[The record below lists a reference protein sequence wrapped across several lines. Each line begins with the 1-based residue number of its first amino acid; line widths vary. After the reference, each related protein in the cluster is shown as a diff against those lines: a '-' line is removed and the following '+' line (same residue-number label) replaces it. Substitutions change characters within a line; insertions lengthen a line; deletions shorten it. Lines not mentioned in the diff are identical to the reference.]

1 MTEHLTPS
9 LEKMNFSLF
18 QRHFVS
24 YRLSQIPNLILN
36 LSDSKFQLPDRSSLH
51 VVNHFLDHDPAAGIE
66 PDLTNPLIQNETWRK
81 FLKFELSVSGPD
93 TTPYPVADRYTYM
106 PGRYRGMI
114 PHFFNQHKEVHNI
127 ISDDMIDKAPNILA
141 IHEYSA
147 LLKMQ
152 VTGRLHDYRKFDI
165 LMRTILNKIA
175 NTNYPR
181 YHFIMLPLSDTL
193 YKRSDYLQAFSR
205 IDQSSLRNRT
215 DFSFF
220 LEVHLLGMIY
230 GETTKLSVTPS
241 AYDVQYWDKHDQLPQ
256 AEYASTHEEDE
267 PEEEGEDSEPEAKS
281 TLSSKEILAQ
291 SQNSTSLFE
300 RLDQGLSD
308 RTFLV
313 LTHGGHAIVYNLGD
327 IKTFSSS
334 ASLFN
339 KVIRHINSLKLVGSQ
354 KFSNTDL
361 DKMDDET
368 FDTVVDQHSDD
379 PTQVEK
385 APPQTS
391 TPQESE
397 TPETPQDK
405 AIVKPQTPSPTTPEP
420 LKITPPPK
428 ESDTDKSLPQ
438 QTIFTPFMSSVH
450 DGLEQ
455 TVKQTPVSQSS
466 QEARMHKLYEKHMHV
481 KIGGKTLAEHLNPP
495 TTSVASNTLDFLEK
509 DLPDP
514 AMAKSTIANYD
525 DDYMKTLHYHDMAR
539 TLTSLM
545 KEGMFVTD
553 IKEESVHDQF
563 NRYTSYRVKL
573 VSTDGKQHSLNYKLP
588 YVDDNGFM
596 LVNGVKS
603 KMIKQQVNLPICKV
617 SPTRVNL
624 ASNYNKCLVERT
636 TTKANSFSVWIVKY
650 LSGLKKLDLITL
662 GYGDLPVT
670 ERVLPYEYSA
680 IAQSFLSITFGD
692 WKFNLD
698 YPHRFSSDDVS
709 VTESLSAN
717 EIKKLESLEFKYGTY
732 CGTGPDNTSLF
743 WDMKDRIHRVTST
756 GKHLDSVVHFVAL
769 LDSLFGK
776 EYPLPDMV
784 AEWTEL
790 KLLDAV
796 LPVVFVLGYEY
807 GLSNILKLINLEYRF
822 VPQGKRP
829 VMNKDEIKVP
839 FSDGSLIFSRYPLV
853 KSLVAAGLR
862 KFDTSR
868 YSFISMDTPDAYY
881 ALLND
886 KGIRINY
893 LKGVTSFFKFF
904 IDPITMDVLE
914 HMKEPTN
921 VRDLLLRAT
930 EMLSTMEHLP
940 AASLAHHRLRGY
952 ERLSGNLY
960 NTVTRA
966 LAQYQNSKNPR
977 AVLSINPEEVFMR
990 TMADNTVQNVE
1001 SINPIHE
1008 MKNNTQMTFS
1018 GSGGRTSQSFVVND
1032 RQYPDDGVGVM
1043 SEATPDSGKVAMTV
1057 YTSANPRLTN
1067 MRGMYV
1073 SNTGDDNLDP
1083 SQVLSVASNLMPGV
1097 TQDDGKRA
1105 NYVAIQLTHHV
1116 PCDNG
1121 EISRVRT
1128 GYEMVIAHR
1137 SSDTFAVTAREDGT
1151 VVDIDTKLNLVK
1163 VQYKDTPV
1171 PTAGAITLPY
1181 TTTAL
1186 TTYYTSKS
1194 PVRILVKSTDISKYA
1209 LGTVFKVDPKKNAT
1223 VTSQERVA
1231 DIKSLDKDLITKYK
1245 DVIAAVSKGD
1255 ADAVYVVYLTLT
1267 DPVQPGDVDIYS
1279 FGDKYSFVSGSY
1291 LKQPLVLNVEKG
1303 EAFHRGDVL
1312 VFNSGFFDPV
1322 PGSKQV
1328 GWKHGVPATIAI
1340 MEKGETLEDGCLISK
1355 HLGDEL
1361 KMSPAHVRT
1370 ISFPNDTAVKD
1381 VLSVGEEVES
1391 TDLLCILEEG
1401 DLDALTMTDDPDTI
1415 AFLGELNRKAP
1426 RAKYHGHIAD
1436 VQVFYAGEFEH
1447 LHPSIQ
1453 DLVRKVE
1460 KKNRAIQAALKGSV
1474 KDGLY
1479 KNTTKVNPGLKY
1491 HGVEFDATTVVI
1503 EFTIN
1508 ETIGCSAGDKLVVA
1522 NANKTVISG
1531 VMEKQFYTESKL
1543 PVDMVFSAT
1552 SLYNRIVMSPFIWG
1566 ILTRI
1571 SEKMENDILDMYF
1584 E

>member
-1 MTEHLTPS
+1 MTEQLTPS
-9 LEKMNFSLF
+9 LEKMNFSIF

-93 TTPYPVADRYTYM
+93 STPYPVADRYTYM

-127 ISDDMIDKAPNILA
+127 ISDDMVDKAANILA
-141 IHEYSA
+141 IHEYSS
-147 LLKMQ
+147 LLKML

-175 NTNYPR
+175 NTSYPR

-205 IDQSSLRNRT
+205 IDQSTLRNKT

-220 LEVHLLGMIY
+220 LEVHLLGMIF

-241 AYDVQYWDKHDQLPQ
+241 AYDMQYWDKHNELPQ
-256 AEYASTHEEDE
+256 EEYMSTHEEE
-267 PEEEGEDSEPEAKS
+267 APEEGEEEPVADTKK
-281 TLSSKEILAQ
+281 LSAKEILSQA
-291 SQNSTSLFE
+291 QNSTSLFE
-300 RLDQGLSD
+300 RLDQGLAD
-308 RTFLV
+308 KTFLI

-354 KFSNTDL
+354 KFSDTDL
-361 DKMDDET
+361 DKMDDDT

-379 PTQVEK
+379 PTTVEK
-385 APPQTS
+385 TPPQSPNTV
-391 TPQESE
+391 T
-397 TPETPQDK
+397 
-405 AIVKPQTPSPTTPEP
+405 PQTPVKPADVAIIKPQAPAPTKPEP
-420 LKITPPPK
+420 LKITEPVKVKTP
-428 ESDTDKSLPQ
+428 EDKALPQ
-438 QTIFTPFMSSVH
+438 QTIATPFMTSVH
-450 DGLEQ
+450 DGLAQ
-455 TVKQTPVSQSS
+455 TVKQTPVAQSS
-466 QEARMHKLYEKHMHV
+466 QEARIHKLYEKHMHV
-481 KIGGKTLAEHLNPP
+481 KIGGKTLAEHLNTPP
-495 TTSVASNTLDFLEK
+495 TTVADNTLDFLEK

-525 DDYMKTLHYHDMAR
+525 NDYMKTLHYHDMSR

-545 KEGMFVTD
+545 KEGMFVSD

-563 NRYTSYRVKL
+563 NRYTSYKVKL

-588 YVDDNGFM
+588 YVDENGFM
-596 LVNGVKS
+596 LVNGVSS

-650 LSGLKKLDLITL
+650 LSGLKKLGLVSL

-680 IAQSFLSITFGD
+680 VSQSFLSIEFND

-698 YPHRFSSDDVS
+698 YPHRFSSDAVG
-709 VTESLSAN
+709 VTEALSDTD
-717 EIKKLESLEFKYGTY
+717 IKKLESLEFKYGTY

-743 WDMKDRIHRVTST
+743 WDMKDRIHRVTPE

-769 LDSLFGK
+769 LDSLFGD

-796 LPVVFVLGYEY
+796 LPIIFVLGYEY
-807 GLSNILKLINLEYRF
+807 GLSNILKLINLDYRF

-839 FSDGSLIFSRYPLV
+839 FSDGTLIFSRYPLV

-881 ALLND
+881 ALLSD

-960 NTVTRA
+960 NTATRA
-966 LAQYQNSKNPR
+966 LAQHQNSKNPR

-1057 YTSANPRLTN
+1057 YTSSNPRLTN

-1073 SNTGDDNLDP
+1073 SNNGDDNLDA

-1097 TQDDGKRA
+1097 TQDD
-1105 NYVAIQLTHHV
+1105 
-1116 PCDNG
+1116 
-1121 EISRVRT
+1121 SFRVRLIRN
-1128 GYEMVIAHR
+1128 GQM
-1137 SSDTFAVTAREDGT
+1137 
-1151 VVDIDTKLNLVK
+1151 NL
-1163 VQYKDTPV
+1163 
-1171 PTAGAITLPY
+1171 L
-1181 TTTAL
+1181 
-1186 TTYYTSKS
+1186 
-1194 PVRILVKSTDISKYA
+1194 
-1209 LGTVFKVDPKKNAT
+1209 
-1223 VTSQERVA
+1223 
-1231 DIKSLDKDLITKYK
+1231 
-1245 DVIAAVSKGD
+1245 
-1255 ADAVYVVYLTLT
+1255 
-1267 DPVQPGDVDIYS
+1267 
-1279 FGDKYSFVSGSY
+1279 
-1291 LKQPLVLNVEKG
+1291 
-1303 EAFHRGDVL
+1303 
-1312 VFNSGFFDPV
+1312 
-1322 PGSKQV
+1322 
-1328 GWKHGVPATIAI
+1328 
-1340 MEKGETLEDGCLISK
+1340 
-1355 HLGDEL
+1355 
-1361 KMSPAHVRT
+1361 
-1370 ISFPNDTAVKD
+1370 
-1381 VLSVGEEVES
+1381 
-1391 TDLLCILEEG
+1391 
-1401 DLDALTMTDDPDTI
+1401 
-1415 AFLGELNRKAP
+1415 
-1426 RAKYHGHIAD
+1426 
-1436 VQVFYAGEFEH
+1436 
-1447 LHPSIQ
+1447 
-1453 DLVRKVE
+1453 
-1460 KKNRAIQAALKGSV
+1460 
-1474 KDGLY
+1474 
-1479 KNTTKVNPGLKY
+1479 
-1491 HGVEFDATTVVI
+1491 
-1503 EFTIN
+1503 
-1508 ETIGCSAGDKLVVA
+1508 
-1522 NANKTVISG
+1522 
-1531 VMEKQFYTESKL
+1531 
-1543 PVDMVFSAT
+1543 
-1552 SLYNRIVMSPFIWG
+1552 
-1566 ILTRI
+1566 
-1571 SEKMENDILDMYF
+1571 
-1584 E
+1584 